1 MALSRTAVAARLI
14 ATCVAVGPA
23 LVVSAQSA
31 TAGTLPPSVAPV
43 SHSRVTPMSG
53 SGTVNDPWVPSKSA
67 TIVCQS
73 ATIWGNYDGTRHSTP
88 LGTVYYGDT
97 VSVRYETS
105 DHNSVMAYSAR
116 ANTWG
121 FILRSCVQFA

>member
-1 MALSRTAVAARLI
+1 MSTSRFPRVARSAAAVAMLLPVAVLAPQPAVAAGLSPGGY
-14 ATCVAVGPA
+14 VPA
-23 LVVSAQSA
+23 HRVSVLA
-31 TAGTLPPSVAPV
+31 
-43 SHSRVTPMSG
+43 G

-67 TIVCQS
+67 TIVCDS
-73 ATIWGNYDGTRHSTP
+73 ATVWGNYNGTSHSTP
-88 LGTVYYGDT
+88 LGTVIRNDT

>member
-1 MALSRTAVAARLI
+1 MSRSRSTRLAR
-14 ATCVAVGPA
+14 CVAGLAMLVPVAVLAPQPA
-23 LVVSAQSA
+23 IAGGIQPGSSAALRPMTA
-31 TAGTLPPSVAPV
+31 TA
-43 SHSRVTPMSG
+43 G

-73 ATIWGNYDGTRHSTP
+73 ATIWGNYNGSTHSTP

-121 FILRSCVQFA
+121 YILRSCVQFA

>member
-1 MALSRTAVAARLI
+1 MAKIRTALLARGVVACLALTPVAAL
-14 ATCVAVGPA
+14 AAPP
-23 LVVSAQSA
+23 A
-31 TAGTLPPSVAPV
+31 TAAVAGPSYMHPN
-43 SHSRVTPMSG
+43 SG

-67 TIVCQS
+67 TIVCDS
-73 ATIWGNYDGTRHSTP
+73 ATVWGNYNGSTHSTP
-88 LGTVYYGDT
+88 LGTVYRGDT

>member
-1 MALSRTAVAARLI
+1 MPKIFLAALAR
-14 ATCVAVGPA
+14 CVAVAVALAATVVFAAQPA
-23 LVVSAQSA
+23 MAAAPAGA
-31 TAGTLPPSVAPV
+31 TT
-43 SHSRVTPMSG
+43 SHSRVTPMAG

-73 ATIWGNYDGTRHSTP
+73 ATVWGNYDGTSHSTP

>member
-1 MALSRTAVAARLI
+1 MSLVKSRAAHVATVCALLFSTAALTSQSADAAVARPS
-14 ATCVAVGPA
+14 AVGGPH
-23 LVVSAQSA
+23 
-31 TAGTLPPSVAPV
+31 PV
-43 SHSRVTPMSG
+43 SPMSG
-53 SGTVNDPWVPSKSA
+53 SGTVTDPWVPSKSA
-67 TIVCQS
+67 NIVCQS
-73 ATIWGNYDGTRHSTP
+73 ATVWGNYNGSTHSTP